1 MEVRMKEEGKKDV
14 LVSIWIVIFT
24 ISLDAYF
31 ELICLWFTVS
41 WRNSQGPSIILDKS
55 TVREDTLPEQTQP
68 NMHLT
73 HSESKRRVLAS
84 FIFNEAFEDPHRLIR
99 CKESL
104 CKLLIVAYTSLPC
117 DKVIERSP
125 SFRLD
130 HYAIF
135 ILFDFTRGTLDG
147 HFVG

>member
-55 TVREDTLPEQTQP
+55 TVEKIRYQSKLNQTCILLTARVKDEFLRLSSSTRLLKILIGLSDAKNLFANFSSLHTLV
-68 NMHLT
+68 
-73 HSESKRRVLAS
+73 SLATKS
-84 FIFNEAFEDPHRLIR
+84 
-99 CKESL
+99 
-104 CKLLIVAYTSLPC
+104 
-117 DKVIERSP
+117 
-125 SFRLD
+125 
-130 HYAIF
+130 
-135 ILFDFTRGTLDG
+135 
-147 HFVG
+147 